1 VTIRVLLVDDHPV
14 VRFGLRSLLD
24 AEDDLDV
31 IGEASDGRQAVD
43 QCRVLH
49 PDVVLMDL
57 QMPGGDGTTATATL
71 TAELPEIRVLVLT
84 TFDTDGDILR
94 AVEAGAKGYLLKDV
108 PRDGRTDAI
117 RAAARGETVLAPP
130 VAARLM
136 HRLRAPAT
144 LTARE
149 IEVLQAVARGR
160 TNAQIGRELSIGEA
174 TVKTHLLR
182 AFAKLGVDDRTHAV
196 TVASQLGHLQ
206 RRD

>member
-71 TAELPEIRVLVLT
+71 TAELPEIKVLVLT

-108 PRDGRTDAI
+108 PRDVLTDAV